1 MALSWEISI
10 YMYLVELLYHIS
22 CLTEMC
28 EKNDLGEIREFLL
41 PQEAV
46 TNIVNS
52 QDHKILNKFPSF
64 F

>member
-1 MALSWEISI
+1 MALTWEISI

-41 PQEAV
+41 PRE
-46 TNIVNS
+46 IFIYIL
-52 QDHKILNKFPSF
+52 ILNV
-64 F
+64 